1 MNYKKLVDEQ
11 LKRFEKDVS
20 KYFSDLFES
29 IKIDQDKD
37 YIETDHLIEV
47 LGGKDVCD
55 NDKRLQ
61 DLMW

>member
-20 KYFSDLFES
+20 EYFSKLFES
-29 IKIDQDKD
+29 IKKDKDKD

-47 LGGKDVCD
+47 LGG
-55 NDKRLQ
+55 
-61 DLMW
+61 